1 MSTSSAP
8 VTAYSSQSLI
18 SVATYGLVSELR
30 ELINLN
36 PPQED
41 LNRALL
47 AAAAFG
53 KETCVA
59 VLLPVA
65 DPKFNHSQAFRAAV
79 RNNNVSCVEL
89 LIPVSD
95 VAACNSEALRIAAS
109 QGFYHYLTMFMPMAS
124 AEECTQA
131 FVEAVKAK
139 HDACADLLAPYLH
152 QGELLKNISRFDSAS
167 DLVAVL
173 HERMAE
179 HQYAILNSEL
189 KPQTHL
195 HRISRK
201 I

>member
-18 SVATYGLVSELR
+18 SVVTSGLVSKLR
-30 ELINLN
+30 GLMNLN

-41 LNRALL
+41 LNRALM

-53 KETCVA
+53 KEMCVA
-59 VLLPVA
+59 ELLTVA

-79 RNNNVSCVEL
+79 RNNNMSCVEL

-173 HERMAE
+173 HARMAE
-179 HQYAILNSEL
+179 HQHTTLQRELCGQSNSR
-189 KPQTHL
+189 HV
-195 HRISRK
+195 SRK
-201 I
+201 M